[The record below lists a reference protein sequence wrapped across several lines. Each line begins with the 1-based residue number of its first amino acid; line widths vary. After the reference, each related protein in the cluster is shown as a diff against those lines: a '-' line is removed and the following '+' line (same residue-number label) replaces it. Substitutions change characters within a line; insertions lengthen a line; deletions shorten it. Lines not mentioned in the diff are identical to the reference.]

1 VTHST
6 ADAAA
11 ERAAW
16 ITLASVDGLG
26 EHLVPRLAAAFG
38 GATQVLS
45 AAARPDRGRVDGRIR
60 AAAECGLRPATL
72 EGIHAAARDPEAVHR
87 RLRELGAWALT
98 PWDAAYPRALRLVD
112 PPPPVLFGVGDQVAL
127 ATEPLVAVV
136 GTRRPTP
143 AGRAFAARVTAALAV
158 RGVTIVS
165 GLAMGIDGVAHATS
179 LDLGG
184 RTVAVIGGGL
194 AHGWPRAHASLARA
208 IRDGSGAIISEHPP
222 DVMPTKGT
230 FPRRNRIISGLSR
243 ATVVIE
249 APVGS
254 GALITARH
262 ALEQGRQVFAS
273 TGRPSDP
280 ATAGCLALLRES
292 PARPLVGVEE
302 LIIDL
307 GLAGGSP
314 GIVPDGA
321 MGVGRPA
328 RAMHAGDALAVL
340 GDVERSVATL
350 LLHGPVS
357 SDALISATGQPPAV
371 VAGALTLLQLRGWV
385 IPMGPL
391 QVAAGPLLLPPPG
404 DPGGRPTHLDP
415 P

>member
-1 VTHST
+1 MTWST

-26 EHLVPRLAAAFG
+26 HLVPRLAAAFG
-38 GATQVLS
+38 GAAQVLS
-45 AAARPDRGRVDGRIR
+45 AAAQPHHGRVDGRIR
-60 AAAECGLRPATL
+60 AAAESGLRPATL

-87 RLRELGAWALT
+87 RLRELDAWALK
-98 PWDAAYPRALRLVD
+98 PWDAAYPRALRVVD
-112 PPPPVLFGVGDQVAL
+112 PPPPALFGVGDPLAL
-127 ATEPLVAVV
+127 ASEPLVAVV

-143 AGRAFAARVTAALAV
+143 AGRALAGRVTAALSI

-179 LDLGG
+179 LDIGG

-194 AHGWPRAHASLARA
+194 AHGWPRAHDSLARA
-208 IRDGSGAIISEHPP
+208 IRDGLGAIIGEHPP
-222 DVMPTKGT
+222 DVIPTKGT
-230 FPRRNRIISGLSR
+230 FPRHNRIISGLSR

-249 APVGS
+249 APLGS

-262 ALEQGRQVFAS
+262 ALDQGRQVFAAP
-273 TGRPSDP
+273 GRPSDP

-292 PARPLVGVEE
+292 PAQALVGVEE

-307 GLAGGSP
+307 GLADGSP
-314 GIVPDGA
+314 GVVPE
-321 MGVGRPA
+321 GVTGGFRPA

-340 GDVERSVATL
+340 GDVERSVARLCCT
-350 LLHGPVS
+350 VRYQVMRS
-357 SDALISATGQPPAV
+357 SARPASPPRSWQA
-371 VAGALTLLQLRGWV
+371 
-385 IPMGPL
+385 P
-391 QVAAGPLLLPPPG
+391 
-404 DPGGRPTHLDP
+404 
-415 P
+415 